1 MKKLLLPILLLLSFS
16 AHAVE
21 WTKGEIR
28 RIDIDNKKI
37 TIRHQE
43 IKSLDMPEM
52 SMVFQVENAALL
64 QGYGVNERIEFV
76 AEMKDKKYF
85 VKEIRKARLISDF

>member
-1 MKKLLLPILLLLSFS
+1 MKKVILVIFMALSFS
-16 AHAVE
+16 VYAVE

-28 RIDIDNKKI
+28 RIDPDNKKI

-52 SMVFQVENAALL
+52 SMVFQVENIALL
-64 QGYGVNERIEFV
+64 QGLNVNDRVEFV

-85 VKEIRKARLISDF
+85 VKEIRRNN